1 MAEETQTAISTSSEF
16 DIFQKP
22 TPITSESESIVL
34 PQVEEQKIKEVKQ
47 EDEFSIFQK
56 PTIKVDSQ
64 QEDEFSIFQKPNQ
77 QIISTPPTKK
87 YSNAALI
94 RYGID
99 KQNTFF
105 GNAYRVVKA
114 GTQAAFD
121 PEKDFKDYIKYNF
134 EKEQLKLK
142 QKYGDLASGA
152 YDDETLVKA
161 AEIATFM
168 TDPFYILAYMTPWG
182 RVATSSMKGLAAV
195 SGTTVGLDVML
206 DQLATTGTI
215 DAKTVGVSAAAAT
228 VLGPLSVK
236 AIQGISK
243 LLPGANK
250 QQLEKV
256 IGIVEGKKAKDLGI
270 SKKEFHNLQKI
281 AGDKEILSLN
291 KSIQEAG
298 VNFVKPISEQT
309 KIFNQAEKR
318 LSSQIAK
325 YKTKLESTKSKK
337 ELKAINKKLL
347 AGKKKQVADREAFNS
362 AQKAFWKTQSG
373 AAQKVNDL
381 IDNVLDSYTVTY
393 FNTNRTKSVP
403 LDPANTDYQA
413 IQEWVAE
420 GNTIAEAD

>member
-1 MAEETQTAISTSSEF
+1 MAEQTQTDVFADFTVTPSVVAESKPIILTQEKEKEEKETDPFKGFTATEKEKPLPVKTEDNIFSGFTVDNQSIISSTS
-16 DIFQKP
+16 
-22 TPITSESESIVL
+22 
-34 PQVEEQKIKEVKQ
+34 
-47 EDEFSIFQK
+47 
-56 PTIKVDSQ
+56 
-64 QEDEFSIFQKPNQ
+64 
-77 QIISTPPTKK
+77 PTKK

-250 QQLEKV
+250 QQL
-256 IGIVEGKKAKDLGI
+256 
-270 SKKEFHNLQKI
+270 
-281 AGDKEILSLN
+281 
-291 KSIQEAG
+291 
-298 VNFVKPISEQT
+298 
-309 KIFNQAEKR
+309 
-318 LSSQIAK
+318 
-325 YKTKLESTKSKK
+325 
-337 ELKAINKKLL
+337 
-347 AGKKKQVADREAFNS
+347 
-362 AQKAFWKTQSG
+362 
-373 AAQKVNDL
+373 
-381 IDNVLDSYTVTY
+381 
-393 FNTNRTKSVP
+393 
-403 LDPANTDYQA
+403 
-413 IQEWVAE
+413 
-420 GNTIAEAD
+420 